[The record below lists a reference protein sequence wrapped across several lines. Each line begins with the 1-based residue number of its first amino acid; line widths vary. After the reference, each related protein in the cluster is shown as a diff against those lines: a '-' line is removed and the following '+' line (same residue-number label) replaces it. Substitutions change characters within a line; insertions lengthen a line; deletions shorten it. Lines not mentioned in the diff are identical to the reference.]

1 MSLTLT
7 RADLEDEVGRALGYG
22 RGSLSSIGSDVL
34 EDVTVC
40 IERGLRQFYTPEPL
54 PGERMSHR
62 WSFLRTVEALT
73 TIAPTSTNAGG
84 SVTVGSTGI
93 SLGAAVDAGVTHES
107 ISHVT
112 ITAADGST
120 QKFLITNVNDN
131 KTLLT
136 MATAYTEGGLSGTLT
151 RSITVHFNGTYAL
164 PTAFAGIDGPMTY
177 DTFFGTDPNVADQTI
192 EITSEA
198 KLRDM
203 FQYLEDRDDKPRVAA
218 IFQTGAT
225 GTAGTSS
232 RIAFY
237 PIPDAVYR
245 LKYTQINEPANI
257 TSDSHVP
264 LGGSLHSETILAS
277 CLAIAEQFFIPQS
290 PHGYQQSYLRRLAAS
305 IELDRAANRSET
317 LGYNADPSEFGSVT
331 GFTDARL
338 SRYLHDN
345 RVTVNGVQ
353 Y

>member
-22 RGSLSSIGSDVL
+22 RGSLSGDLL

-54 PGERMSHR
+54 QGERTSHR
-62 WSFLRTVEALT
+62 WSFLRTVESLDTHAPSVEEAATLASTTTFNSFAGFLT
-73 TIAPTSTNAGG
+73 TDVDSISHISITTS
-84 SVTVGSTGI
+84 
-93 SLGAAVDAGVTHES
+93 AGVTTKHL
-107 ISHVT
+107 VT
-112 ITAADGST
+112 GYD
-120 QKFLITNVNDN
+120 
-131 KTLLT
+131 
-136 MATAYTEGGLSGTLT
+136 SGTGT
-151 RSITVHFNGTYAL
+151 NGTWTFSPAHANSSGSHTVKFFYNGTYAL

-177 DTFFGTDPNVADQTI
+177 DTFYGTDPNLADQTI

-203 FQYLEDRDDKPRVAA
+203 SQYLEDRDDKPRVAA

-225 GTAGTSS
+225 GNDGSSS

-257 TSDSHVP
+257 TGGSHVP

-277 CLAIAEQFFIPQS
+277 CLAIAEQFFIPNS
-290 PHGYQQSYLRRLAAS
+290 PHGYQESYRRRLAAS
-305 IELDRAANRSET
+305 VELDRQAIRSEV
-317 LGYNADPSEFGSVT
+317 LGYNSDPSVIGSLNR
-331 GFTDARL
+331 FQHPRL
-338 SRYLHDN
+338 SRYIQDN
-345 RVTVNGVQ
+345 SVTINGVQ

>member
-22 RGSLSSIGSDVL
+22 RGSLSGDTL

-54 PGERMSHR
+54 PGERVSHQ
-62 WSFLRTVEALT
+62 WSFLRTVEGLDTYGPST
-73 TIAPTSTNAGG
+73 THTG
-84 SVTVGSTGI
+84 TVSSTGVS
-93 SLGAAVDAGVTHES
+93 SLSSNMSTTDVVS

-112 ITAADGST
+112 IS
-120 QKFLITNVNDN
+120 
-131 KTLLT
+131 
-136 MATAYTEGGLSGTLT
+136 
-151 RSITVHFNGTYAL
+151 NGTTTVTRRVTAIDSATQFTINEITGIDGASRTIQVFYSGAYVL
-164 PTAFAGIDGPMTY
+164 PTSFAGIDGPITY
-177 DTFFGTDPNVADQTI
+177 DTYFGTDPNVADQTI

-218 IFQTGAT
+218 ISQINAT
-225 GTAGTSS
+225 SATDGT
-232 RIAFY
+232 RHVLHLY
-237 PIPDAVYR
+237 PIPDAAYR
-245 LKYTQINEPANI
+245 LKYTQINEPVNI
-257 TSDSHVP
+257 TATNNVP
-264 LGGSLHSETILAS
+264 LGGTLHSETILAS

-305 IELDRAANRSET
+305 VELDRAANRSET

>member
-22 RGSLSSIGSDVL
+22 RGTLSGDVL

-62 WSFLRTVEALT
+62 WSFLRTVESLDTHAPSEQAAGSFLSGVFTRTSGTFLT
-73 TIAPTSTNAGG
+73 SDFLEVSHITVSGVKYL
-84 SVTVGSTGI
+84 VTAMS
-93 SLGAAVDAGVTHES
+93 SNQ
-107 ISHVT
+107 
-112 ITAADGST
+112 ITAAVGNGD
-120 QKFLITNVNDN
+120 
-131 KTLLT
+131 
-136 MATAYTEGGLSGTLT
+136 ATV
-151 RSITVHFNGTYAL
+151 TVHYNGTYAL
-164 PTAFAGIDGPMTY
+164 PTAFAGVDGPMTY
-177 DTFFGTDPNVADQTI
+177 DTFYGTDPNVADQTI

-203 FQYLEDRDDKPRVAA
+203 FQYLEDKDDKPRVAA

-237 PIPDAVYR
+237 PIPDAAYR
-245 LKYTQINEPANI
+245 LKYTQINEPSNL
-257 TSDSHVP
+257 TSGSHVP
-264 LGGSLHSETILAS
+264 LGGTLHSETILAS

-305 IELDRAANRSET
+305 IELDRTANRSET

>member
-1 MSLTLT
+1 MSLKLT
-7 RADLEDEVGRALGYG
+7 RADLQDEVGRALGYG
-22 RGSLSSIGSDVL
+22 RGTLSGDLL

-62 WSFLRTVEALT
+62 WSFLRTVEGLDTYAST
-73 TIAPTSTNAGG
+73 TSHTG
-84 SVTVGSTGI
+84 TVSGTGI
-93 SLGAAVDAGVTHES
+93 SSLSSNMSTTDVVS

-112 ITAADGST
+112 IS
-120 QKFLITNVNDN
+120 
-131 KTLLT
+131 
-136 MATAYTEGGLSGTLT
+136 
-151 RSITVHFNGTYAL
+151 NGTTTVTRRVTSIDGATQFTVNENIGMDGAGRTIKVFYSGAYVL
-164 PTAFAGIDGPMTY
+164 PTSFAGIDGPLTY
-177 DTFFGTDPNVADQTI
+177 DTYFGTDPNVADQTI
-192 EITSEA
+192 EVTSEA

-218 IFQTGAT
+218 ISQINAT
-225 GTAGTSS
+225 SASDGT
-232 RIAFY
+232 RHVLHLY
-237 PIPDAVYR
+237 PIPDAAYR
-245 LKYTQINEPANI
+245 LKYTQINEPVNI
-257 TSDSHVP
+257 TATNHVP
-264 LGGSLHSETILAS
+264 LGSSLHSETILAS

>member
-22 RGSLSSIGSDVL
+22 RGSLSGDL
-34 EDVTVC
+34 QEDVTVC

-54 PGERMSHR
+54 QGERTSHR
-62 WSFLRTVEALT
+62 WSFLRTVESLT
-73 TIAPTSTNAGG
+73 TIAPNLATT
-84 SVTVGSTGI
+84 VTVSHGSPNIT
-93 SLGAAVDAGVTHES
+93 LAASMDSTVTVDS
-107 ISHVT
+107 ISHVS
-112 ITAADGST
+112 ITAADGSVAKYLVQT
-120 QKFLITNVNDN
+120 VTNTRELVLSSNY
-131 KTLLT
+131 L
-136 MATAYTEGGLSGTLT
+136 EGSVSAVS
-151 RSITVHFNGTYAL
+151 RSITVHYNGTYAL
-164 PTAFAGIDGPMTY
+164 PSAFAGIDGPMTY

-225 GTAGTSS
+225 GTAGSS
-232 RIAFY
+232 ARIAFY

-257 TSDSHVP
+257 TSGSHVP
-264 LGGSLHSETILAS
+264 LGGTLHSETILAS

-290 PHGYQQSYLRRLAAS
+290 PHGYQASYRRRLAAS
-305 IELDRAANRSET
+305 IELDRQAMRSET
-317 LGYNADPSEFGSVT
+317 LGYNADPSEFASLT

>member
-22 RGSLSSIGSDVL
+22 RGTLTGDPL
-34 EDVTVC
+34 ADVTAC
-40 IERGLRQFYTPEPL
+40 IERGLRQFYTPEVL
-54 PGERMSHR
+54 QGERTSHR
-62 WSFLRTVEALT
+62 WSFLRTVESLDTHAASEERTGSFSGNVFTIPASGVLLT
-73 TIAPTSTNAGG
+73 TDVASV
-84 SVTVGSTGI
+84 SHVTVGGTKYLASAIGG
-93 SLGAAVDAGVTHES
+93 SPAGN
-107 ISHVT
+107 T
-112 ITAADGST
+112 ITLTGYSGSDT
-120 QKFLITNVNDN
+120 K
-131 KTLLT
+131 
-136 MATAYTEGGLSGTLT
+136 
-151 RSITVHFNGTYAL
+151 ITVHYNGTYAL
-164 PTAFAGIDGPMTY
+164 PSAFAGIDGPMTY
-177 DTFFGTDPNVADQTI
+177 DTFYGTDPNVADQTI

-237 PIPDAVYR
+237 PIPDAAYR
-245 LKYTQINEPANI
+245 LKYTQINEPSNL
-257 TSDSHVP
+257 SDSQVP
-264 LGGSLHSETILAS
+264 LGGALHSETILAS

-290 PHGYQQSYLRRLAAS
+290 PHGYQASYRRRLAAS
-305 IELDRAANRSET
+305 IELDRQAMRSET
-317 LGYNADPSEFGSVT
+317 LGYNADPSEFASLT

>member
-22 RGSLSSIGSDVL
+22 RGTLTGDPL
-34 EDVTVC
+34 ADVTAC
-40 IERGLRQFYTPEPL
+40 IERGLRQFYTPEVL
-54 PGERMSHR
+54 QGERTSHR
-62 WSFLRTVEALT
+62 WSFLRTVESLDTHAPSEEAAGNFSGGTFTRTSGTFLT
-73 TIAPTSTNAGG
+73 SDFLEVSHITVSGVKYLVTAMTSNQ
-84 SVTVGSTGI
+84 
-93 SLGAAVDAGVTHES
+93 
-107 ISHVT
+107 
-112 ITAADGST
+112 ITAAVGNGD
-120 QKFLITNVNDN
+120 
-131 KTLLT
+131 
-136 MATAYTEGGLSGTLT
+136 ATV
-151 RSITVHFNGTYAL
+151 TVHYNGTYAL
-164 PTAFAGIDGPMTY
+164 PTAFAGVDGPMTY
-177 DTFFGTDPNVADQTI
+177 DTFYGTDPNVADQTI

-203 FQYLEDRDDKPRVAA
+203 AQYLEDRDDKPRVAA

-225 GTAGTSS
+225 GTAGSS
-232 RIAFY
+232 ARIAFY

-245 LKYTQINEPANI
+245 LKYTQINEPSNI
-257 TSDSHVP
+257 TGSSHVP
-264 LGGSLHSETILAS
+264 LGGTLHSETILAS

-290 PHGYQQSYLRRLAAS
+290 PHGYQASYRRRLAAS
-305 IELDRAANRSET
+305 IELDRQAMRSET
-317 LGYNADPSEFGSVT
+317 LGYNADPSEFASLT

>member
-54 PGERMSHR
+54 PGERISHR
-62 WSFLRTVEALT
+62 WSFLRTVESLT
-73 TIAPTSTNAGG
+73 TIAPNLATT
-84 SVTVGSTGI
+84 VTVSHGSPNITLTA
-93 SLGAAVDAGVTHES
+93 SMDSTVTPES
-107 ISHVT
+107 ISHVS
-112 ITAADGST
+112 ITAADGSVAKYLVQT
-120 QKFLITNVNDN
+120 VTNTREMVLSSNY
-131 KTLLT
+131 L
-136 MATAYTEGGLSGTLT
+136 EGSVSGVS

-164 PTAFAGIDGPMTY
+164 PAAFAGIDGPMTY

-225 GTAGTSS
+225 GTAGTSN

-257 TSDSHVP
+257 TSNSHVP

>member
-1 MSLTLT
+1 MSLEVTIDDI
-7 RADLEDEVGRALGYG
+7 RDEVGRALGYG
-22 RGSLSSIGSDVL
+22 RNSD
-34 EDVTVC
+34 EADVIACVK
-40 IERGLRQFYTPEPL
+40 RGMRQFYTPEPL
-54 PGERMSHR
+54 QGERVGHR
-62 WSFLRTVEALT
+62 WSFLRSIETLNTHAPSVEEAAALASTTTFNSFAGFLT
-73 TIAPTSTNAGG
+73 TD
-84 SVTVGSTGI
+84 V
-93 SLGAAVDAGVTHES
+93 ES
-107 ISHVT
+107 ISH
-112 ITAADGST
+112 I
-120 QKFLITNVNDN
+120 
-131 KTLLT
+131 
-136 MATAYTEGGLSGTLT
+136 
-151 RSITVHFNGTYAL
+151 SITTSAGVTTKHLVTGYDAGTGTNGTWTFSPAHANSSGSHTVKFFYNGTYAL
-164 PTAFAGIDGPMTY
+164 PTAFAGVDGPMTY